1 MSASKRIEKIQLKL
15 YLCFDFLSGFAA
27 YAALHIV
34 RKVFVEPQKFGQ
46 DVAIKLDTKFWIGA
60 VATSLIFMAIS
71 GLSGVYRDLSRKSRI
86 ALVFNTFGGVL
97 ITSIVLFFSILL
109 DDIVESY
116 SQYYITLG
124 SYSAT
129 LLFFSTS
136 FRLVWSTRVR
146 NLIDKKKLTFP
157 TLLIG
162 SGKEAADLLATF
174 TKDRSKGYDFKGY
187 LSLDGRTTDD
197 RIKAI
202 PYLGTSN
209 QLLDLLNDNDI
220 DDVIIAI
227 PSGNSDLIA
236 RMVSTIENVNVRIH
250 VLPNV
255 FSIISGQV
263 RMESLGRSLIEV
275 KRELI
280 KPHVAFFKRSFDIVV
295 AALLLVLSSPFVL
308 FSMLMIAVGS
318 KGPIFY
324 TQERLGKHGKTFRII
339 KLRSMYQDAEAQG
352 PQLSSEEDPRI
363 TPWGRTMR
371 KFRLDE
377 MPQFYNVLRGD
388 MSIVGPRPER
398 KYYFDQI
405 IEAAPQYRYLLR
417 VKPGIT
423 SWGMVKFGYAENVDE
438 MLERARYDLIYTENI
453 TILNDIKILFYT
465 LVIVLQGRG
474 K

>member
-1 MSASKRIEKIQLKL
+1 LSASKRIEKIQFKL
-15 YLCFDFLSGFAA
+15 YLCFDFLCGFAA

>member
-1 MSASKRIEKIQLKL
+1 LSYSKRIERVQFWA
-15 YLCFDFLSGFAA
+15 YLLTDSLSGALA
-27 YAALHIV
+27 YTALHII
-34 RKVFVEPQKFGQ
+34 RKVYVEPIKFGQ
-46 DVAIKLDTKFWIGA
+46 EVAIKFDGKFFLGLLLTTL
-60 VATSLIFMAIS
+60 VFLGIS
-71 GLSGVYRDLSRKSRI
+71 GLSGIYRDLARKSRL
-86 ALVFNTFGGVL
+86 ALVFNTVGGVM
-97 ITSIVLFFSILL
+97 ITAVLLFFAIFL
-109 DDIVESY
+109 DDFVKNY
-116 SQYYITLG
+116 SQYYLTLG
-124 SYSAT
+124 TYVGV
-129 LLFFSTS
+129 LLFISMS
-136 FRLVWSTRVR
+136 FRLIWSTRVR
-146 NLIDKKKLTFP
+146 ILIDKKKLTFP
-157 TLLIG
+157 TLIIG
-162 SGKEAADLLATF
+162 SGKEAADLLTTF

-187 LSLDGRTTDD
+187 LSLDGTTTDE
-197 RIKAI
+197 RMKTV
-202 PYLGTSN
+202 PYLGTAA
-209 QLLDLLNDNDI
+209 QLTDLLNDNII

-236 RMVSTIENVNVRIH
+236 RMISTIENVNVRIH

-280 KPHVAFFKRSFDIVV
+280 KPHVAFIKRIFDIVV
-295 AALLLVLSSPFVL
+295 AAILLVLSSPFVL
-308 FSMLMIAVGS
+308 FSMAMIAVGS
-318 KGPIFY
+318 KGPIFF
-324 TQERLGKHGKTFRII
+324 TQERLGKHGRTFRII

-352 PQLSSEEDPRI
+352 PKLSSEDDPRI

-398 KYYFDQI
+398 KFYFDQI
-405 IEAAPQYRYLLR
+405 IESAPQYRYLLR

-423 SWGMVKFGYAENVDE
+423 SWGMVKFGYAENVEE

-453 TILNDIKILFYT
+453 TLLNDIKILFYT

>member
-1 MSASKRIEKIQLKL
+1 LSASKRIEKIQFKL

>member
-1 MSASKRIEKIQLKL
+1 MSASKRIEKIQFKL

>member
-1 MSASKRIEKIQLKL
+1 MSASKRIEKIQFKL

-46 DVAIKLDTKFWIGA
+46 DVAIKLDTKFWVGA

-97 ITSIVLFFSILL
+97 ITSMVLFFSILL

-116 SQYYITLG
+116 NQYYITLG

-187 LSLDGRTTDD
+187 LSLDGETTDD

-295 AALLLVLSSPFVL
+295 AALLLILSSPFVL

>member
-1 MSASKRIEKIQLKL
+1 MSASKRIEKIQFKL

-27 YAALHIV
+27 YAALHMV

-46 DVAIKLDTKFWIGA
+46 DVAIKLDTKFWVGA

-97 ITSIVLFFSILL
+97 ITSMVLFFSILL

-116 SQYYITLG
+116 NQYYITLG

-187 LSLDGRTTDD
+187 LSLDGETTDD

-295 AALLLVLSSPFVL
+295 AALLLILSSPFVL

>member
-1 MSASKRIEKIQLKL
+1 LSASKRIEKIQLKL